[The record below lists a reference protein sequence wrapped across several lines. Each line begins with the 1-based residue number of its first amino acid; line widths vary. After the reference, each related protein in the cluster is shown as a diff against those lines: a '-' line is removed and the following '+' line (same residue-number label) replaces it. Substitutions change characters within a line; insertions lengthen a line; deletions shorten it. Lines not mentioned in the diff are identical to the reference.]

1 MRAGKPREWIRC
13 DESGREMVSRVLSER
28 PFIVPVPP
36 LHRVPLRLGNI
47 VEISGPSNSA
57 KSQVLVQTVVHFIMP
72 KEWGGIQFGG
82 LERKAVFFDLDC
94 RFDVLRLSQLLT
106 HRINE
111 TCVDYN
117 FFGCNFYSFSPFI
130 VIIKLTIF
138 CSGSISKAAFDKLFH
153 SCMNRFLYVCCYSS
167 CEFLSSLKEL
177 RYQIQRKDEAVG
189 SGVHFLLIDSIGAFH
204 WIDRS
209 NQLRGVCKGKS
220 ISPQSFQEAIVHEL
234 HELLLLQ
241 PLLVLATKAT
251 FLRTETPN
259 EFQRSSISN
268 ISGERNLFFREY
280 MPAVW
285 QSLVTHRIQLHSS
298 DECLSNGSEPI
309 SNYTSEWLQP
319 PVNMKDRFMVKDDG
333 IFLT

>member
-1 MRAGKPREWIRC
+1 MGAGKPIEWIRC
-13 DESGREMVSRVLSER
+13 DESGREMVSRVLSGR

-57 KSQVLVQTVVHFIMP
+57 KSQVLLQAVVHFILP

-94 RFDVLRLSQLLT
+94 RFDVLRLSQFLT
-106 HRINE
+106 NRINE
-111 TCVDYN
+111 TC
-117 FFGCNFYSFSPFI
+117 
-130 VIIKLTIF
+130 
-138 CSGSISKAAFDKLFH
+138 GSISKAAFDKLFH
-153 SCMNRFLYVCCYSS
+153 SCMNRFLYVRCYSS
-167 CEFLSSLKEL
+167 YEFLSSLKEL
-177 RYQIQRKDEAVG
+177 CYQIQRKDEAVG
-189 SGVHFLLIDSIGAFH
+189 SGVHLLLIDSIGAFH

-209 NQLRGVCKGKS
+209 NQLRGVCKGKN

-234 HELLLLQ
+234 HKLLLLQ
-241 PLLVLATKAT
+241 PLLVLATKASL
-251 FLRTETPN
+251 FRTETPN

-285 QSLVTHRIQLHSS
+285 QSFVTHRIQLHS
-298 DECLSNGSEPI
+298 P
-309 SNYTSEWLQP
+309 EWNLLDI
-319 PVNMKDRFMVKDDG
+319 VDDCACV
-333 IFLT
+333 

>member
-111 TCVDYN
+111 TC
-117 FFGCNFYSFSPFI
+117 
-130 VIIKLTIF
+130 
-138 CSGSISKAAFDKLFH
+138 SISKAAFDKLFH

-319 PVNMKDRFMVKDDG
+319 PVNMKDRFMVKDVRATPPSPL
-333 IFLT
+333 LTLRKSGRQ